1 MAPPKKGNF
10 NNKKGSNGALGKKSL
25 PKEKSIDELYGK
37 SDIDAF
43 TDKKN
48 KVDLNLFQKKGD
60 NKKKATKKEEITLDY
75 SDEEVE
81 DFEDDSFEDD
91 GIDDDDQEDDEIL
104 ETKTKKKNLDLE
116 NKLSWGTDKK
126 SFYGKQIDDQNA
138 IPSDEEEEEEAEAKE
153 LQKQREK
160 TIHDEDFEDEQSF
173 KKLVNKKTNN
183 DKSSKSKTEDKILNS
198 MNKDLD
204 SINFGSKGV
213 EIEKLEK
220 NISNFTKQEKLKYL
234 ISESPLLLE
243 LLEEFKVKIAE
254 IKTTILPILEKVK
267 NNQIPT
273 SKGIS
278 FLETKYHLLL
288 SYCLNITYFLMIKS
302 SGVSIKDHPVVD
314 QLVKIRVMIEKM
326 KPLDKKLKYQIEKLL
341 KNASTGTIGVSED
354 DPLRF
359 KPNLGSLKKSS
370 KRQQDDSDDDQ
381 DQDDQEQSQMLSNAG
396 IYQAPKYGSRGGIID
411 EEDKISRQKEKK
423 KRDQIKATK
432 SNMAQFIQ
440 EQYGDTPLEESDFID
455 GSNKPIEEELE
466 RKRYEED
473 NFTRLLV
480 SKKDRKLEAQ
490 KKKKLSDGLDDI
502 GDFNDLSGLMD
513 DEDREEKENKK
524 YLANK
529 RMAMMMNNLSQIGK
543 NKRPRGAEDELLADT
558 NNNRRQQ
565 QQQMDYDDDVPSGG
579 DDDDDDAPFQYDGI
593 PRAEG
598 DDENEY
604 TRDAKVGEKRKI
616 SKKIDDNRGLTRI
629 RNPEYKTPHLR
640 NRAKYTKAL
649 KKRNNLIQKGDRKD
663 TSYKGVK
670 SINTRAVKAQPYL

>member
-10 NNKKGSNGALGKKSL
+10 NNKKSSNGALGKKSL
-25 PKEKSIDELYGK
+25 SKEKTIDELYGK
-37 SDIDAF
+37 SEIDAF

-48 KVDLNLFQKKGD
+48 KVDLSLFQKKNNN
-60 NKKKATKKEEITLDY
+60 NKKTNKKEEITLDY

-81 DFEDDSFEDD
+81 DFDEDSF
-91 GIDDDDQEDDEIL
+91 DDDDDFVDDGDDDEIL
-104 ETKTKKKNLDLE
+104 EKKTKKKDLDLE
-116 NKLSWGTDKK
+116 NKFSWGGEKK
-126 SFYGKQIDDQNA
+126 SYYTKQIDDQNA

-160 TIHDEDFEDEQSF
+160 SIKDEDLDDEQSF
-173 KKLVNKKTNN
+173 KKLVKKN
-183 DKSSKSKTEDKILNS
+183 DKSSSTSKSEDKMLNS

-267 NNQIPT
+267 NNEIPT

-288 SYCLNITYFLMIKS
+288 SYCLNITYFLMLKS

-326 KPLDKKLKYQIEKLL
+326 KPLDKKLKYQVEKLL

-359 KPNLGSLKKSS
+359 KPNLSSMKKKSS
-370 KRQQDDSDDDQ
+370 RQQQQDSDDEDE
-381 DQDDQEQSQMLSNAG
+381 DDQEQSQMLSNAG
-396 IYQAPKYGSRGGIID
+396 IYQAPKYGSRGGLID
-411 EEDKISRQKEKK
+411 EEDKATRQQDKK
-423 KRDQIKATK
+423 KRDQLKAANSK
-432 SNMAQFIQ
+432 MAKFIQ
-440 EQYGDTPLEESDFID
+440 ETYGDQP
-455 GSNKPIEEELE
+455 EEETDLIE
-466 RKRYEED
+466 QNIPIDEEVDRKRYEEE
-473 NFTRLLV
+473 NFTRITL
-480 SKKDRKLEAQ
+480 SKKERKLEAQ

-502 GDFNDLSGLMD
+502 GDFNDLSGLA
-513 DEDREEKENKK
+513 DEEDKEERENKK

-529 RMAMMMNNLSQIGK
+529 RMAMMMNNLSQMGK
-543 NKRPRGAEDELLADT
+543 NKRPRGAEDELLTDS
-558 NNNRRQQ
+558 NNNRRQ
-565 QQQMDYDDDVPSGG
+565 QQQMDYDDDIPSGG
-579 DDDDDDAPFQYDGI
+579 DDDGEEEFQYDGI
-593 PRAEG
+593 PRG
-598 DDENEY
+598 DGDYENEY
-604 TRDAKVGEKRKI
+604 TQDSKVGEKRKI

-640 NRAKYTKAL
+640 NRSKYEKAI
-649 KKRNNLIQKGDRKD
+649 KKRNNQIQKGDRKD

-670 SINTRAVKAQPYL
+670 NVNTRTIKAQTYVSS